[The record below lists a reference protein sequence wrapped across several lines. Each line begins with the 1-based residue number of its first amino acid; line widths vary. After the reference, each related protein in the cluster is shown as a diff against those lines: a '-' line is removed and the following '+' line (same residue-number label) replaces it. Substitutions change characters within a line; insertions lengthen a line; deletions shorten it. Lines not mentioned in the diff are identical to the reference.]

1 MQRPRCGIS
10 GACTAVRTDAGE
22 DLIIVCGGRSDAGL
36 AAPASGHVLQSL
48 AVFSLGTR
56 TWREERP
63 LRSARWGAACA
74 SFAGRVYIV
83 GGIDAGGVLL
93 HDVLSLRPG
102 DKYWREEP
110 ELHRARA
117 SHVAGVLVRPTNLR

>member
-1 MQRPRCGIS
+1 M
-10 GACTAVRTDAGE
+10 
-22 DLIIVCGGRSDAGL
+22 IIVCGGRSDAGL
-36 AAPASGHVLQSL
+36 AAPASAHVLQSVD
-48 AVFSLGTR
+48 VFSLATR

-74 SFAGRVYIV
+74 GFAGRVYIV
-83 GGIDAGGVLL
+83 GGSDKGGKLL

-110 ELHRARA
+110 DLHRARA
-117 SHVAGVLVRPTNLR
+117 SHVAGLLVRPTNLR